1 MSFDTLKVKEL
12 RDIADAFAV
21 EVPVKITK
29 QELIMLLEE
38 EGVNFDTYR
47 QFSETEKVEVEPGP
61 DPRPQAIDPSAPGIA
76 LVKMV
81 RANMS
86 YQVGNYVFSKEHPFV
101 PMPEDHAQRI
111 FDGVQGFVLATP
123 REVQEFY
130 R

>member
-21 EVPVKITK
+21 EVPTKITK
-29 QELIMLLEE
+29 QELILLLEE
-38 EGVNFDTYR
+38 EGVNYDTYQR
-47 QFSETEKVEVEPGP
+47 FSDSEKVEVDPGP
-61 DPRPQAIDPSAPGIA
+61 DPRPQAIDATSPGVA

-81 RANMS
+81 RSNMS
-86 YQVGNYVFSKEHPFV
+86 YQIGNYVFSQEHPFV
-101 PMPEDHAQRI
+101 PMPEDHAQRL
-111 FDGVQGFVLATP
+111 FDSIQGFVLATP